1 MANIFSRLSGNSKGG
16 GAERAT
22 AFINALKAQL
32 GINDTQASSIETALH
47 AFMQERKQNKQE
59 GDKEAM
65 KTARQS
71 LMQNIHSVLTPEQQK
86 MFDSKKE
93 EFKNLLKK

>member
-1 MANIFSRLSGNSKGG
+1 MANIFSRLGGNSKGG

-32 GINDTQASSIETALH
+32 GINDVQAASIETALRS
-47 AFMQERKQNKQE
+47 FMQERKQNKQE

-65 KTARQS
+65 KMVRQS

-86 MFDSKKE
+86 LFDLKKE